1 VTIQYANL
9 PSLIDFIKLEQR
21 LKMDVKFIQL
31 QKHGDERGS
40 LIALE
45 DQKNVPFTI
54 RRVYYLFG
62 TKEGVRRGFH
72 AHKNLTQLIIA
83 VRGSCR
89 FLLDDGTEQITLTLD
104 NPAQGLIVSPMMWR
118 EMYDFSEDC
127 VLMVLA
133 DSHYDE
139 TDYVRS
145 YEDFSQNAKK

>member
-1 VTIQYANL
+1 ME
-9 PSLIDFIKLEQR
+9 IKL
-21 LKMDVKFIQL
+21 IQL

-40 LIALE
+40 LVALE

-72 AHKNLTQLIIA
+72 AHKNLTQLVIA

-89 FLLDDGTEQITLTLD
+89 FHLDDGKEKIDLLLD
-104 NPAQGLIVSPMMWR
+104 NPAQGLLIESMMWR

-133 DSHYDE
+133 DAHYDE
-139 TDYVRS
+139 SDYIRS
-145 YEDFSQNAKK
+145 HEEFVGRSKNDSSTQ